1 MPRKNRTPESLALN
15 RENQRRS
22 RARQRELLEDLQRRV
37 REYETRDGQATL
49 EMQRV
54 ARAVA
59 GENAALRSLLASKG
73 VAADEVEAHLEAVRA
88 GVSSGASMACTP
100 ASNSPCAASP
110 VNIAPRPVACSQPS
124 GRGSN
129 GVMNLDRAPCSSQ
142 RQLKTPSSATPTPA
156 APSPQPCKQETDTP
170 TLSCCS
176 QPQPESHET
185 SKPKPMDKIHCM
197 EAATILAQ
205 IRGNSDI
212 SQARVALGCSNNDD
226 CLVRNT
232 DLLDLMDEMT

>member
-37 REYETRDGQATL
+37 REYESRDGQATL

-59 GENAALRSLLASKG
+59 GENAALRSLLAAKG

-88 GVSSGASMACTP
+88 GVSSTASVCTP
-100 ASNSPCAASP
+100 TVNSPCAASP
-110 VNIAPRPVACSQPS
+110 VNIAPRPEACSQPS
-124 GRGSN
+124 GCGSSAVIN
-129 GVMNLDRAPCSSQ
+129 PDCVPCSQ
-142 RQLKTPSSATPTPA
+142 RQLKARSSATPTPA
-156 APSPQPCKQETDTP
+156 TLSQQPCKQETDTP
-170 TLSCCS
+170 TISCCS
-176 QPQPESHET
+176 QPQLESRD
-185 SKPKPMDKIHCM
+185 SSRPKPMDKIHCM

-212 SQARVALGCSNNDD
+212 SQARAALGCSSNDN
-226 CLVRNT
+226 CMVRNT
-232 DLLDLMDEMT
+232 DLLGLMDEMT